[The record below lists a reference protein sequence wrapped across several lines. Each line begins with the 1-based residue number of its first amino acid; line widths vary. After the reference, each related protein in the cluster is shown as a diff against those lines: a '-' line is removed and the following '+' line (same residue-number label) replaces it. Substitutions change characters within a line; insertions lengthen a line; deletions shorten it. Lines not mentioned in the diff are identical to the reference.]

1 MNLAAILS
9 KTAKGVEE
17 LETRKYKIDQRS
29 RALLIVVNG
38 KSTGA
43 ELLKKFEQMGDV
55 TPLLEQ
61 LVANGFIAEGPG
73 AASPGA
79 PAPAAA
85 ASAGADFK
93 ALRAELSQAITAVLG
108 PGGDAITEQIEE
120 CKSLEELR
128 AYVGGKRAMLE
139 AALGRK
145 GAQFW
150 AKAAGL
156 IG

>member
-55 TPLLEQ
+55 TPMLEQ
-61 LVANGFIAEGPG
+61 LLAGGFIAEGAG
-73 AASPGA
+73 AGA
-79 PAPAAA
+79 PAGAAPAAA
-85 ASAGADFK
+85 GGADFK
-93 ALRAELSQAITAVLG
+93 ALRAELAHAITAVLG
-108 PGGDAITEQIEE
+108 PGGDAITEKLEE
-120 CKSLEELR
+120 CNSLEELR

-139 AALGRK
+139 AALGKK
-145 GAQFW
+145 GAPFW
-150 AKAAGL
+150 AKAASL

>member
-9 KTAKGVEE
+9 KTAKGAEE
-17 LETRKYKIDQRS
+17 LETRKYKLDQRS

-55 TPLLEQ
+55 TPMLEQ
-61 LVANGFIAEGPG
+61 LLANGFVAEGAG
-73 AASPGA
+73 AAAG
-79 PAPAAA
+79 PAAA
-85 ASAGADFK
+85 APSGVDIT

-108 PGGDAITEQIEE
+108 PGGDAITEQLEE
-120 CKSLEELR
+120 CRTLEELR
-128 AYVGGKRAMLE
+128 AYIGGKRAMLE
-139 AALGRK
+139 SALGKK

-150 AKAAGL
+150 AKAASL

>member
-1 MNLAAILS
+1 MNLDAILS

-17 LETRKYKIDQRS
+17 LETRKHKIDQRS

-38 KSTGA
+38 KSTGT

-55 TPLLEQ
+55 TPMLEQ
-61 LVANGFIAEGPG
+61 LLANGFIAEGAG
-73 AASPGA
+73 AAGPGA

-85 ASAGADFK
+85 GVEFK

-108 PGGDAITEQIEE
+108 PGGDAIAEQIEE

-139 AALGRK
+139 AALGKK

-150 AKAAGL
+150 AKAASL